1 MQTGGDRWHISTVKR
16 LLSNTSYAGRAE
28 AFKWLTAL
36 PLQGDASVR
45 RRNPKTRHG
54 QRPSED
60 RIQLPG
66 RFPRVSTRLHS
77 WLQPRCVSGTLLHR
91 RATKKREYRLSGHV
105 VCGWCRKRYAATT
118 IHDQPYSYSTG
129 KRNTRCPGKRNT
141 VRGERCDNLVAN
153 GVVLEADVWA
163 RVDAFLSDPSLVA
176 AEVERQQGDSGLAG
190 GLASDLAR
198 IDQALQRFAGQEQ
211 RLITLF
217 RFGEV
222 DEAMIT
228 RELTASVRTVR
239 SCKVSARTW

>member
-1 MQTGGDRWHISTVKR
+1 MAHQHSQATSVEHELRRSGGSLQVADRSS
-16 LLSNTSYAGRAE
+16 LAGRRQR
-28 AFKWLTAL
+28 TAKESK
-36 PLQGDASVR
+36 DAPRTAAIGRSNSAPWAIPASIDETTFLAATEMRVR
-45 RRNPKTRHG
+45 NLAASPRN
-54 QRPSED
+54 
-60 RIQLPG
+60 
-66 RFPRVSTRLHS
+66 
-77 WLQPRCVSGTLLHR
+77 
-91 RATKKREYRLSGHV
+91 KKREYRLSGHV

-198 IDQALQRFAGQEQ
+198 IDPALQRFAGQEQ

>member
-1 MQTGGDRWHISTVKR
+1 
-16 LLSNTSYAGRAE
+16 
-28 AFKWLTAL
+28 
-36 PLQGDASVR
+36 
-45 RRNPKTRHG
+45 
-54 QRPSED
+54 
-60 RIQLPG
+60 
-66 RFPRVSTRLHS
+66 
-77 WLQPRCVSGTLLHR
+77 
-91 RATKKREYRLSGHV
+91 
-105 VCGWCRKRYAATT
+105 
-118 IHDQPYSYSTG
+118 
-129 KRNTRCPGKRNT
+129 
-141 VRGERCDNLVAN
+141 VRGERCDNLAAN